1 MMRLVEVR
9 GRVPVHGR
17 VTTPNV
23 PAREALAEV
32 NPVGAELEALVAAVS
47 WTGDGMD
54 PDLARMLARR
64 R

>member
-1 MMRLVEVR
+1 MMRLLEVR

-17 VTTPNV
+17 VATPDV

-32 NPVGAELEALVAAVS
+32 DPVGAELEALVAAVG
-47 WTGDGMD
+47 WTGDGVD
-54 PDLARMLARR
+54 PDLANMLARR